1 MPAKLP
7 NRTATQVRI
16 DAELLDKLKVIA
28 RAQARTMNA
37 QLEFYVRQ
45 GVEAYEAV
53 NGPIKLPD
61 AE

>member
-53 NGPIKLPD
+53 NGQIKLPD